1 MYSKCEGMKDYKVVT
16 NFISTSFEIYG
27 LIIHNL
33 FYFIV
38 ILIRRK
44 ITFDTPF
51 PPNITS
57 NLLHNGSTHLL
68 KGEI

>member
-1 MYSKCEGMKDYKVVT
+1 MYSKCEGMKDCKVVT
-16 NFISTSFEIYG
+16 NFIYTFFEIYG

-38 ILIRRK
+38 ILIPRK
-44 ITFDTPF
+44 ITFDTP

-57 NLLHNGSTHLL
+57 NLLRNGSTHLP
-68 KGEI
+68 KQEI